1 MNLQQLK
8 ETIYSRDKELL
19 TPDKTGKGFICPN
32 PICRSGTGKN
42 GTGMIQ
48 DIKKSEEKGKPVY
61 TCWSCG
67 QVRDSDIFD
76 IIGIEYGITN
86 HVEQIRKAA
95 ELLGI
100 NTEDTFKG
108 KKKASA
114 TPPEIKQQDLTAY
127 YKKWNKD
134 IEKTDYHRGISK
146 ETLDRFLIGYCEKW
160 VNPMAP
166 TTPPSRRLIIP
177 TSAVSYVARA
187 TDTDEDN
194 LRVRKVGTLH
204 LFNEKAFTREDEYIF
219 IVEGEIDALS
229 IIDLGYSA
237 IGIGGTSGANTL
249 LSRLED
255 NRTDKTLILALDN
268 DLSGIASQGGLI
280 KGLSDLGIKYIS
292 SDASVLYGGLKDA
305 NECLNKDREAFK
317 ERLEEEIK
325 KSQKARQE
333 QKEHNRAVL
342 ESESVGNKLSDFF
355 NKIATTKTRPIPTGF
370 DNLDKILGG
379 GLYPGLYSIGAI
391 SSLGKTTFIHQIAD
405 QIADRD
411 GANKKVLFYSLE
423 MDTDEIISK
432 SISRLTFL
440 QDDTDDKHLS
450 MTTRDILT
458 GSKYDVYTE
467 EQKNNI
473 INAIAN
479 YSAVI
484 ENNLYIKEAEGNT
497 TYKEIDEEIKRHLD
511 ITGEAPIVIIDYLQI
526 MTPINDRLT
535 DKQAIDRQVTE
546 LKRLSRKYNIP
557 VIVVSSFNRENYT
570 APVSMTAYKES
581 GAVEY
586 SSDVLIGIQYNG
598 MDYNDDEGVG
608 KRESRIKKLFKEQAE
623 KTSQGLP
630 KNLQVK
636 VLKSRNGI
644 PGNCYFDFWSKY
656 NYYEEALY

>member
-1 MNLQQLK
+1 MK
-8 ETIYSRDKELL
+8 DIRTIIDEIHSRGTELL
-19 TPDKTGKGFICPN
+19 TPDKSNKGYVC
-32 PICRSGTGKN
+32 PICGSGTGKK
-42 GTGMIQ
+42 GTGITTRDGIHFTCFKGCFTNSDIIDIVGIQ
-48 DIKKSEEKGKPVY
+48 YNLVDKNSQIKK
-61 TCWSCG
+61 T
-67 QVRDSDIFD
+67 
-76 IIGIEYGITN
+76 
-86 HVEQIRKAA
+86 A

-100 NTEDTFKG
+100 DTEDIFKG
-108 KKKASA
+108 TRRPSA
-114 TPPEIKQQDLTAY
+114 TAPEIKQQDLTEDY
-127 YKKWNKD
+127 RKWNKD
-134 IEKTDYHRGISK
+134 IDKTDYHRGIST
-146 ETLDRFLIGYCEKW
+146 ETLNKYLIGYCENW
-160 VNPMAP
+160 VNPKSP

-177 TSAVSYVARA
+177 TSAISYIARA

-204 LFNEKAFTREDEYIF
+204 LFNEKAFTRDDEYIF

-237 IGIGGTSGANTL
+237 IGIGGTSGAKTL

-268 DLSGIASQGGLI
+268 DNSGIVAQDGLLD
-280 KGLSDLGIKYIS
+280 GLTNLGIKAIS
-292 SDASVLYGGLKDA
+292 SDTAVLYGGLKDA

-317 ERLEEEIK
+317 ERLADEIR
-325 KSQKARQE
+325 KSQAVIQE
-333 QKEHNRAVL
+333 QAEHNRAVL

-355 NKIATTKTRPIPTGF
+355 NKIATTKIKPIPTGF

-450 MTTRDILT
+450 MTTRGILT
-458 GSKYDVYTE
+458 GSRYDTYTE

-473 INAIAN
+473 ISAIAN
-479 YSAVI
+479 YSAAI
-484 ENNLYIKEAEGNT
+484 NNNLYIKESEEKT
-497 TYKEIDEEIKRHLD
+497 TYQEIDEEIKRHLD

-526 MTPINDRLT
+526 MTPINDRLS
-535 DKQAIDRQVTE
+535 DKQAVDRQVTE

-557 VIVVSSFNRENYT
+557 VIAVSSLNRENYT
-570 APVSMTAYKES
+570 SEINLAAYKES
-581 GAVEY
+581 GAIEY
-586 SSDVLIGIQYNG
+586 TSDIVIGLQYKNIEYTTNK
-598 MDYNDDEGVG
+598 DNKG
-608 KRESRIKKLFKEQAE
+608 KVNKAIGKLRESQ
-623 KTSQGLP
+623 TP
-630 KNLQVK
+630 KDIEVK
-636 VLKSRNGI
+636 VLKNRNGQ
-644 PGNCYFDFWSKY
+644 PGQADFVFYPYF
-656 NYYEEALY
+656 NYFEEA

>member
-8 ETIYSRDKELL
+8 ETIFSRDKELL
-19 TPDKTGKGFICPN
+19 TPDKTGKGFVCPVCN
-32 PICRSGTGKN
+32 SGTGGH
-42 GTGMIQ
+42 GTGMVQ
-48 DIKKSEEKGKPVY
+48 NLKKSEEKGKPVY
-61 TCWSCG
+61 TCWNCG
-67 QVRDSDIFD
+67 TFRDSDIFD
-76 IIGIEYGITN
+76 IIGEEYGITDPG
-86 HVEQIRKAA
+86 EQVKKAA

-100 NTEDTFKG
+100 DTEDTYKG

-114 TPPEIKQQDLTAY
+114 TPPEIKQQDLTADY
-127 YKKWNKD
+127 RKWNKD
-134 IEKTDYHRGISK
+134 IEKTDYHRGIGK
-146 ETLDRFLIGYCEKW
+146 GTLDRFLIGYCEKW

-177 TSAVSYVARA
+177 TSSVSYVARA

-194 LRVRKVGTLH
+194 LRVRKVGPLH
-204 LFNEKAFTREDEYIF
+204 LFNEKAFTREDEHIF

-237 IGIGGTSGANTL
+237 IGIGGTSGARTL

-268 DLSGIASQGGLI
+268 DGPGTAAQEGLK

-317 ERLEEEIK
+317 ERLAEEIK

-333 QKEHNRAVL
+333 QEEHNRAVL

-355 NKIATTKTRPIPTGF
+355 NKITTTKTRPIPTGF

-405 QIADRD
+405 QIADKD

-450 MTTRDILT
+450 MTTRGILT
-458 GSKYDVYTE
+458 GSRYDTYTE

-479 YSAVI
+479 YSAAI
-484 ENNLYIKEAEGNT
+484 DNNLYIKESEEKT
-497 TYKEIDEEIKRHLD
+497 TYQEIDEEIKRHLD

-526 MTPINDRLT
+526 MTPINDRLS
-535 DKQAIDRQVTE
+535 DKQAVDRQVTE

-557 VIVVSSFNRENYT
+557 VIAVSSLNRENYT
-570 APVSMTAYKES
+570 SEINLAAYKES
-581 GAVEY
+581 GAIEY
-586 SSDVLIGIQYNG
+586 TSDIVIGLQYKNIEYTTNK
-598 MDYNDDEGVG
+598 DNKG
-608 KRESRIKKLFKEQAE
+608 KVNKAIGKLRESQ
-623 KTSQGLP
+623 TP
-630 KNLQVK
+630 KDIEVK
-636 VLKSRNGI
+636 VLKNRNGQ
-644 PGNCYFDFWSKY
+644 PGQADFVFYPYF
-656 NYYEEALY
+656 NYFEEA